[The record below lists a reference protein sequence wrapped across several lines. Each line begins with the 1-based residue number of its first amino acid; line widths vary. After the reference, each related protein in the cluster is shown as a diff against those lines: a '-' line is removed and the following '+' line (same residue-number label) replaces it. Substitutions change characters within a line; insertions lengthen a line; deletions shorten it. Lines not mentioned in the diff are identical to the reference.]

1 MYERLLGVEVERT
14 TWMAEA
20 ADDCTYVMKKEN
32 EKRVG

>member
-1 MYERLLGVEVERT
+1 MYERLLGADVKRT

-20 ADDCTYVMKKEN
+20 GDDCTYVMKEN